1 MMPMA
6 FFPKKNK
13 FAEYKYTKK
22 PVTMQITGFR
32 TRYLPH
38 LVNVA
43 LFLIITL
50 VYFHP
55 VLEGKR
61 LKTNDNTVYISS
73 SREIAQHREKYGEEP
88 LWTNSMFGGMPA
100 YLISTHFSGN
110 LVSAVDGVLKL
121 FKTPVAA
128 IFLTMAG
135 FYVLLLLFGLNP
147 WVAGVG
153 AMAFAL
159 SSYHFIILGAGH
171 NTKAYAIA
179 YMTPLIGSI
188 IYAYRRNAIAGAIMV
203 AWFLSLQIMANHLQ
217 ITYYALIVLLLFGFT
232 ELICALRE
240 KRLIGFLKTTALLM
254 LPLAVAILV
263 NFAALYTTYEYG
275 EYSIRGKSEL
285 VSKENET
292 STGLDIQYATQWSYG
307 IDETMTLLIPGFKG
321 GASKPFSTDSKTY
334 QALRQNNA
342 ADAINQLPKYWGT
355 QPGTDG
361 PVYVGA
367 VVFFL
372 FVLGIFVLKGPD
384 KWWLISAIV
393 LSILLAWGKNLLWFT
408 ELFMNYI
415 PGYNKFRAVSMT
427 LVIAEFAIPL
437 MGFLTL
443 NGVLRGSIAMMDLMK
458 GLKWATIVTGGTLL
472 LFILIPGLAGSFV
485 SAFEEGQIPD
495 WLRSAMIAD
504 RKEMLRGD
512 AFRSLVF
519 VIASAALIWL
529 YINEKISL
537 KMLVPVLALL
547 ILTDMWPVNR
557 RYLGPGKF
565 VSPSQFNRSFSAN
578 QADKFILA
586 DSSVKRVL
594 NLSVSPFNDATTSY
608 YHQSIGG
615 YHGAKLKR
623 YQELI
628 DSVMMSE
635 IQMFI
640 GALSNAQSEA
650 GLESAL
656 KTLNSINMLNTK
668 YIIYNP
674 AANPITNPYAVGN
687 AWFPERIS
695 YVADSNEELARLRRL
710 EPGEVLVTEEFRAMS
725 DSGSDAAPLNEEE
738 IILTSYKPN
747 ELIYKSFSPEKRV
760 AVFSEI
766 YYPAGWQAYIDGNPV
781 SHFRVNYILR
791 GLVIP
796 EGEHEIRFAFQPSS
810 FTKGNRVSLAG
821 SLILFLVTAGFVGST
836 LIRRYRSG

>member
-1 MMPMA
+1 
-6 FFPKKNK
+6 
-13 FAEYKYTKK
+13 
-22 PVTMQITGFR
+22 V
-32 TRYLPH
+32 
-38 LVNVA
+38 
-43 LFLIITL
+43 
-50 VYFHP
+50 
-55 VLEGKR
+55 
-61 LKTNDNTVYISS
+61 
-73 SREIAQHREKYGEEP
+73 
-88 LWTNSMFGGMPA
+88 
-100 YLISTHFSGN
+100 
-110 LVSAVDGVLKL
+110 
-121 FKTPVAA
+121 
-128 IFLTMAG
+128 
-135 FYVLLLLFGLNP
+135 
-147 WVAGVG
+147 
-153 AMAFAL
+153 
-159 SSYHFIILGAGH
+159 IILGAGH

-472 LFILIPGLAGSFV
+472 LFILIPGLAG
-485 SAFEEGQIPD
+485 GNLQ
-495 WLRSAMIAD
+495 
-504 RKEMLRGD
+504 
-512 AFRSLVF
+512 
-519 VIASAALIWL
+519 
-529 YINEKISL
+529 
-537 KMLVPVLALL
+537 VL
-547 ILTDMWPVNR
+547 
-557 RYLGPGKF
+557 
-565 VSPSQFNRSFSAN
+565 
-578 QADKFILA
+578 
-586 DSSVKRVL
+586 SSRL
-594 NLSVSPFNDATTSY
+594 
-608 YHQSIGG
+608 
-615 YHGAKLKR
+615 LKR
-623 YQELI
+623 
-628 DSVMMSE
+628 D
-635 IQMFI
+635 
-640 GALSNAQSEA
+640 
-650 GLESAL
+650 
-656 KTLNSINMLNTK
+656 
-668 YIIYNP
+668 
-674 AANPITNPYAVGN
+674 
-687 AWFPERIS
+687 R
-695 YVADSNEELARLRRL
+695 
-710 EPGEVLVTEEFRAMS
+710 
-725 DSGSDAAPLNEEE
+725 
-738 IILTSYKPN
+738 
-747 ELIYKSFSPEKRV
+747 
-760 AVFSEI
+760 
-766 YYPAGWQAYIDGNPV
+766 YPTG
-781 SHFRVNYILR
+781 
-791 GLVIP
+791 
-796 EGEHEIRFAFQPSS
+796 
-810 FTKGNRVSLAG
+810 
-821 SLILFLVTAGFVGST
+821 
-836 LIRRYRSG
+836 